1 MTTTKF
7 PEITWGPEPTPTS
20 ELGDHLI
27 AEAKKKPGEWGTV
40 EVDNV
45 GAAASLRAYVMKPRG
60 MTART
65 TNTGKKAEGK
75 PRVKF
80 MYQVPPKVEAEP
92 QTPAEALTEAVT
104 STEPKAAAKPK
115 FASMAKEK
123 ADD

>member
-45 GAAASLRAYVMKPRG
+45 GAAASLRA
-60 MTART
+60 
-65 TNTGKKAEGK
+65 GKKAEGK

-115 FASMAKEK
+115 GEG
-123 ADD
+123 